1 MSNREKFL
9 KKDDLSNLE
18 FKHLKLMDT
27 LYSKSTKKQS
37 KTKKAIIER
46 LSKLKTRDKF
56 SKRVSKSMRMGS
68 SE

>member
-27 LYSKSTKKQS
+27 MYSKSTKKQS

-46 LSKLKTRDKF
+46 
-56 SKRVSKSMRMGS
+56 
-68 SE
+68 